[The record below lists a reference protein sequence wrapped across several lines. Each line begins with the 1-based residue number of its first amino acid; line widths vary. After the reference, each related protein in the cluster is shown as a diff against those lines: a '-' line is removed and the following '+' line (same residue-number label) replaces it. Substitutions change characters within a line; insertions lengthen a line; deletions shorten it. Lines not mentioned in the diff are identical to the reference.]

1 MSPSRDEVTARRRAY
16 AWLAEVYQHGLTDA
30 LRPVLAAV
38 PDLAGALP
46 EPFDADEAAA
56 AHYRLFGR
64 DVLPYASVFLD
75 AAGRL
80 GGAVTEAVQHAYLRA
95 GWTTVRHDEA
105 ADHLAQELAFL
116 AFLIGAEAE
125 ARADGHA
132 AEAARMRR
140 HARAFLDAHLL
151 PWLPAFVQAVRQ
163 QEDPFY
169 TALAGL
175 TLELALDH
183 RAVLGAAGGAPRPA
197 LPPPPPL
204 LEEDRTGL
212 KDIATYLVTTAWS
225 GLYLGQADLARLGR
239 TVQVP
244 RGFGARAQTMHHLLE
259 TAVTFDRVPAVLDAL
274 RERAAA
280 WQAAYEALA
289 ADHPVLREIAAAWQE
304 RLAATVHL
312 LGRMQAAAVST
323 ETG

>member
-1 MSPSRDEVTARRRAY
+1 MPALEEAIARSRAY
-16 AWLAEVYQHGLTDA
+16 DQLAAAYRHGLTDA

-38 PDLAGALP
+38 PDLAGVLP

-95 GWTTVRHDEA
+95 GWTAGRHDEA

-116 AFLIGAEAE
+116 AFLAGAEAE
-125 ARADGHA
+125 ALEDGLP

-151 PWLPAFVQAVRQ
+151 PWLPAFVQAVQQ

-183 RAVLGAAGGAPRPA
+183 RAAPDTAGGAPRPA

-204 LEEDRTGL
+204 LDEARTGL
-212 KDIATYLVTTAWS
+212 KDIAAYLVTTAWS

-244 RGFGARAQTMHHLLE
+244 RGFGARAQTLHHLLE
-259 TAVTFDRVPAVLDAL
+259 TAVTFDRLPALLDAL
-274 RERAAA
+274 RDRAAA
-280 WQAAYEALA
+280 GQAAYEALA
-289 ADHPVLREIAAAWQE
+289 ADHPVLREIAAAWRE
-304 RLAATVHL
+304 RLAGTVHL